1 MIKLT
6 PEQQRAF
13 VQAHPTLFVPANGAW
28 GVEGST
34 LVRLKGA
41 NADAV
46 HEAMEVAWR
55 ERAPKKMTRG
65 GVTGK

>member
-1 MIKLT
+1 
-6 PEQQRAF
+6 
-13 VQAHPTLFVPANGAW
+13 
-28 GVEGST
+28 VEGST